1 MTFNI
6 LTGDLVLRKASY
18 DVQHKEL
25 DQCVIFE
32 LGMLRPRGMNMD
44 FSAFIQNWF
53 LPWRRYN
60 VLSYRKLGKE
70 TLLSTALVLLYS
82 ILSDHTATQPSHI
95 WLNVLIE
102 LYVCALQNDPK
113 QFSSMPSCTV
123 PSFMLMNVS
132 RFAFLS
138 YLHRNTEFSLV
149 EQLKLQCNVIRVH
162 CFYSV
167 LMKRGW

>member
-1 MTFNI
+1 MWDRDPARLNFADNQATFFFVHSELI
-6 LTGDLVLRKASY
+6 LALK
-18 DVQHKEL
+18 K
-25 DQCVIFE
+25 
-32 LGMLRPRGMNMD
+32 
-44 FSAFIQNWF
+44 
-53 LPWRRYN
+53 

-149 EQLKLQCNVIRVH
+149 EQLKLQCNVVRVH
-162 CFYSV
+162 C
-167 LMKRGW
+167 